1 MTNEEFEIYCIK
13 MQHKMFFKL
22 AIRINRIWRYLTE
35 WNWRVYPPWNMTRD
49 WWEGR

>member
-1 MTNEEFEIYCIK
+1 MIK
-13 MQHKMFFKL
+13 FKW
-22 AIRINRIWRYLTE
+22 IRIWKYLTE